1 MRLNQED
8 LTRVRA
14 TNAKRRCSVSQ
25 EEKEKNRVQNE
36 EQKNDK
42 TKMHHLR
49 LMLVTTTKIYLRIK
63 PKVFEQEALNGSLI
77 LNAEGI

>member
-1 MRLNQED
+1 
-8 LTRVRA
+8 
-14 TNAKRRCSVSQ
+14 VSQ